1 MVLSKSINMRIRKGF
16 KIQSVGGENIIL
28 LQGTYG
34 VDTTKIVSFNDT
46 SLLLWNTYENKEF
59 TMEEIA
65 TSLVEEFG
73 INKTLAI
80 KDAIAWIDVLIQ
92 NRLVEQQ

>member
-1 MVLSKSINMRIRKGF
+1 MRIRKGF

-46 SLLLWNTYENKEF
+46 SLLLWSIYESKEF
-59 TMEEIA
+59 TIEEIA
-65 TSLVEEFG
+65 TSLINEFG
-73 INKTLAI
+73 IEKDLAF
-80 KDAIAWIDVLIQ
+80 KDAVAWIDILIQ
-92 NRLVEQQ
+92 NRLIEQ